1 MFLIK
6 ISWTYFWIIDVCSA
20 ANFTCISTPN
30 FIIFLHWAVFCFE
43 IISFCSYN
51 VHSIIVFV
59 SFKFTLTIL
68 LAESF
73 QTYEWPGILTFLC
86 IPVVNMPLYIHKITG
101 EFLLF
106 DTIFPVCSI
115 KMSVLNKE
123 ILFETSQS
131 TLYFNPWVALSMSTQ
146 AKQHILTFC
155 FTFYGIVGV
164 MLYRFQNTQD
174 FVFVVPCLLF

>member
-1 MFLIK
+1 MDLFLNYRCV
-6 ISWTYFWIIDVCSA
+6 ISCKFHMRFY
-20 ANFTCISTPN
+20 PH
-30 FIIFLHWAVFCFE
+30 FIILHLQFLFWNNLILFIHCEFFHNVF
-43 IISFCSYN
+43 
-51 VHSIIVFV
+51 
-59 SFKFTLTIL
+59 SFKYTLTTL
-68 LAESF
+68 LANSF

-106 DTIFPVCSI
+106 DTIFLVCSI
-115 KMSVLNKE
+115 KMNVLNEE
-123 ILFETSQS
+123 ILFETSQN